1 MSSGL
6 KYAVFGSGSWA
17 TAIVKMLCENSD
29 QVDWYVRKQQTIDY
43 IIAEEHNPSY
53 LSSVELNLD
62 QLRLNT
68 DINTV
73 AEAADVLI
81 FAIPSAFIESELQ
94 KVTIDISSKIIMSAV
109 KGIIP
114 ESGFLVGEHFHQ
126 KYGVD
131 LNNIVV
137 LTGPCHA
144 EEVALERLSY
154 LTIACAD
161 LDIANVVADQFSS
174 NYIRTS
180 ANDDVVGA
188 EYAAMLKN
196 IYAIAAGMAHG
207 LGYGD
212 NFQSVLMSN
221 ATREMKRF
229 IKKVHKMKRNIN
241 ETVYLGD
248 LLVTCY
254 SLFSR
259 NRMFGNMIGKGYT
272 VKSAQM
278 EMSMIAEGYYAS
290 KSAHQ
295 INQGKEKPAQTPII
309 DTVYDILYM
318 NKDAKK
324 AFKKLTEKLG

>member
-43 IIAEEHNPSY
+43 IISEEHNPSY

-309 DTVYDILYM
+309 DTVYDVLYM

>member
-1 MSSGL
+1 MSSDL

-17 TAIVKMLCENSD
+17 TAIVKMLCENRD
-29 QVDWYVRKQQTIDY
+29 QVGWYVRKQQTIDH
-43 IIAEEHNPSY
+43 IVSEEHNPSY
-53 LSSVELNLD
+53 LSSVEFNTD
-62 QLRLNT
+62 QLYMDA
-68 DINTV
+68 DINKM
-73 AEAADVLI
+73 ADYADVLI
-81 FAIPSAFIESELQ
+81 FAIPSAFIESEL
-94 KVTIDISSKIIMSAV
+94 KKLNTDISSKIIMSAV

-114 ESGFLVGEHFHQ
+114 ESGLLVGEHFHQ
-126 KYGVD
+126 KHGVD

-137 LTGPCHA
+137 LAGPCHA

-154 LTIACAD
+154 ITIACAD
-161 LDIANVVADQFSS
+161 LDIASTIADQFSS

-180 ANDDVVGA
+180 TNDDVVGA

-229 IKKVHKMKRNIN
+229 IKKAHKMKRNIN

-259 NRMFGNMIGKGYT
+259 NRMFGNMVGKGYT

-278 EMSMIAEGYYAS
+278 EMSMIAEGYYAT
-290 KSAHQ
+290 KSAYE
-295 INQGKEKPAQTPII
+295 INQEKETPAQTPII
-309 DTVYDILYM
+309 DTVYEILYLHK
-318 NKDAKK
+318 NPKK
-324 AFKKLTEKLG
+324 AFKKLTEKLS

>member
-43 IIAEEHNPSY
+43 IISEEHNPSY

-114 ESGFLVGEHFHQ
+114 ESGFLVVEHFHQ

>member
-1 MSSGL
+1 MSTDL

-17 TAIVKMLCENSD
+17 TAIVKMLCENRD
-29 QVDWYVRKQQTIDY
+29 QVGWYVRKQQTIDY
-43 IIAEEHNPSY
+43 IISEEHNPSY
-53 LSSVELNLD
+53 LSSVEFDNS
-62 QLRLNT
+62 QLYMDA
-68 DINTV
+68 DINKV
-73 AEAADVLI
+73 ADYADVLI
-81 FAIPSAFIESELQ
+81 FAIPSAFIEGELQ
-94 KVTIDISSKIIMSAV
+94 KLTSDISSKIIMSAV

-114 ESGFLVGEHFHQ
+114 ESGLLVAEHFHD
-126 KYGVD
+126 KHAVD
-131 LNNIVV
+131 FNNIVV
-137 LTGPCHA
+137 LAGPCHA

-154 LTIACAD
+154 LTIACAN
-161 LDIANVVADQFSS
+161 LEIASAVSDQFSS

-180 ANDDVVGA
+180 TNDDVVGA

-229 IKKVHKMKRNIN
+229 IKKAHKMKRNIN

-278 EMSMIAEGYYAS
+278 EMSMIAEGYYAT
-290 KSAHQ
+290 KSAYQ
-295 INQGKEKPAQTPII
+295 VNKSKEKPAQIPII
-309 DTVYDILYM
+309 DTVYEILYT
-318 NKDAKK
+318 NKDPKK
-324 AFKKLTEKLG
+324 AFKKLTEILS